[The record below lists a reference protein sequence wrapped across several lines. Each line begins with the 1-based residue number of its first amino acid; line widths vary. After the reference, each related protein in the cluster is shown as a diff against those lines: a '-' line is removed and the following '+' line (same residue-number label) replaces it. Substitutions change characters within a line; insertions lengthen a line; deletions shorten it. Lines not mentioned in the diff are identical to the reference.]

1 MASLSDEICYKLVL
15 NKSFIQYLLF
25 NVLSQM
31 ADVPTIIQVVKFFDI
46 FISDSTTD
54 DKCLV
59 KSTFID
65 YLKHELVN
73 QQIDGLDFSLNW
85 HGIID
90 KFYFILEQSLNPQL
104 LDNTCSLLFKLFD
117 NDEQIL
123 NAFCLNHRIIDA
135 LCNAS
140 LTRLRLEKVGKT
152 FNHSQ
157 FSTSRREG
165 ESEKVVYDATKNQAT
180 PYIAAS
186 YSTQLSEDDIST
198 IDHLFVKYFLCLQ
211 TLSTCELGVIALFNR
226 SNAVIEIFDEYLDK
240 CLSTFNDWEIK
251 SSHSIK
257 ATVSDESL
265 KNLICLLS
273 IINSIFPDD
282 KLLIDC
288 HRKNSKF
295 FPKLVTLC
303 NFFLKL
309 LREIK
314 KDESEADSECM
325 ESFNLAKTNMLDLF
339 NNLAVLN
346 NESDSNL
353 VRILNESV
361 KLLNDN

>member
-15 NKSFIQYLLF
+15 NKSLIQYLLF

-46 FISDSTTD
+46 FLSDSTSD
-54 DKCLV
+54 EKCLV

-73 QQIDGLDFSLNW
+73 QQIEGLDFSLNW

-123 NAFCLNHRIIDA
+123 NAFCINHRIIDA

-140 LTRLRLEKVGKT
+140 LTRVRLEKNGKI

-157 FSTSRREG
+157 FSTSRRED
-165 ESEKVVYDATKNQAT
+165 ESQQVYDATKNQAT

-198 IDHLFVKYFLCLQ
+198 IDHVFIKYFLCLQ

-226 SNAVIEIFDEYLDK
+226 ANVIIEMFDEYLDK

-257 ATVSDESL
+257 ATVSEESL

-273 IINSIFPDD
+273 IINSIFPED
-282 KLLIDC
+282 KNMIDC
-288 HRKNSKF
+288 HHKNSKF

-309 LREIK
+309 FKEIK
-314 KDESEADSECM
+314 KDDSETDADCI
-325 ESFNLAKTNMLDLF
+325 ENFNLAKTNMVDLF
-339 NNLAVLN
+339 NNLAILN
-346 NESDSNL
+346 NDGDLNL

-361 KLLNDN
+361 KLLNE